1 MIVLVIVI
9 PLSLGFIYCL
19 RSYLLTFIISLCS
32 SHTEGPGCQK
42 TYHRNEV
49 SSHCTALPCLSS
61 LQVSTH

>member
-49 SSHCTALPCLSS
+49 SFHCTALPGLSS
-61 LQVSTH
+61 LPVTTH